1 MANQQPVA
9 QPTPPTEAAP
19 HTAPAASQPAVPAA
33 TAAPVDTSPRN
44 YLAVVALAAFMGQY
58 GLARWYRGDELGKI
72 RFWIAV
78 GCTVTSVV
86 PYINIVSLLGL
97 FVLSVWGVVDF
108 FLLTSTTADANGT
121 PYIATERDKTWAQ
134 GLKIAYIVWPCLG
147 GSGDCC
153 LLDFASSWSGY
164 VADNKHNGAYAVVN
178 VLLVVMWQ

>member
-1 MANQQPVA
+1 MANEQPTV

-19 HTAPAASQPAVPAA
+19 HTAPAASQPVVPAA

-78 GCTVTSVV
+78 GCTVTMPIIYLNVLSA
-86 PYINIVSLLGL
+86 LGML
-97 FVLSVWGVVDF
+97 ILSVWGIIDF

-121 PYIATERDKTWAQ
+121 PYVATERDKMWAQ
-134 GLKIAYIVWPCLG
+134 GLKIAYIVGLILAAVAIVVFLI
-147 GSGDCC
+147 
-153 LLDFASSWSGY
+153 LLAAGVVAWHNTMTTTESLQSSKIY
-164 VADNKHNGAYAVVN
+164 YPR
-178 VLLVVMWQ
+178 

>member
-1 MANQQPVA
+1 MANQQPSA
-9 QPTPPTEAAP
+9 QPTPPTETAP
-19 HTAPAASQPAVPAA
+19 HTAPAASQPVVPAA

-97 FVLSVWGVVDF
+97 FVLSVGGIVDF
-108 FLLTSTTADANGT
+108 FLLTNTTADANGT
-121 PYIATERDKTWAQ
+121 PYVATERDKTWAQ
-134 GLKIAYIVWPCLG
+134 GLKIAYIVGLVLAAVAIVVFLI
-147 GSGDCC
+147 
-153 LLDFASSWSGY
+153 LLAAG
-164 VADNKHNGAYAVVN
+164 
-178 VLLVVMWQ
+178 VVMWQTTSTTGPMRSSTYY

>member
-1 MANQQPVA
+1 MANEQPTA
-9 QPTPPTEAAP
+9 QPTQPTEAAP
-19 HTAPAASQPAVPAA
+19 HTAPAASQPVVPVA

-108 FLLTSTTADANGT
+108 FLLMSTTADANGT
-121 PYIATERDKTWAQ
+121 PYVATERDKTWAQ
-134 GLKIAYIVWPCLG
+134 GLKIAYIVGLVLAAVAIVVFLI
-147 GSGDCC
+147 
-153 LLDFASSWSGY
+153 LLAAG
-164 VADNKHNGAYAVVN
+164 
-178 VLLVVMWQ
+178 VVMWQTTSTTGPMRSSTYY

>member
-1 MANQQPVA
+1 MANQQPTA
-9 QPTPPTEAAP
+9 QPTPPAETAS
-19 HTAPAASQPAVPAA
+19 HTAA

-86 PYINIVSLLGL
+86 PYVNIVSMLGL
-97 FVLSVWGVVDF
+97 SVLSVWGIVDF

-121 PYIATERDKTWAQ
+121 PYVATERDKTWAQ
-134 GLKIAYIVWPCLG
+134 GLKIAYIVGLILVAVAIVVFLI
-147 GSGDCC
+147 
-153 LLDFASSWSGY
+153 LLAAG
-164 VADNKHNGAYAVVN
+164 
-178 VLLVVMWQ
+178 VVMWQTTSTTGPMRSSTYY